1 MKTVFTLTLMLLFIS
16 PTLAQDDNTPSIAE
30 STTYFFIR
38 HAEKDRSDPA
48 NKDPNLLQK
57 GVFRAARWSYIL
69 EHAKFDA
76 VYSSDYNRTRQT
88 ALPTAEKNNV
98 EIIIYDP
105 SDLYNEEF
113 IKNTKGKTVLI
124 VGHSN
129 STPTFVNAVIG
140 KEKYEH
146 IDDSNNANLY
156 IVTIFGSGEI
166 SDTVLVID

>member
-1 MKTVFTLTLMLLFIS
+1 MKTVFTLILMLLFIS
-16 PTLAQDDNTPSIAE
+16 PTLAQDDNTTTITE
-30 STTYFFIR
+30 TTTYYFIR

-69 EHAKFDA
+69 EHVKFDA
-76 VYSSDYNRTRQT
+76 VYSSDYNRTMQT
-88 ALPTAEKNNV
+88 AQPTAEKNNV
-98 EIIIYDP
+98 EITIYDP
-105 SDLYNEEF
+105 SNLYNEEF

-156 IVTIFGSGEI
+156 IVTISANGEI
-166 SDTVLVID
+166 THTLLVMD